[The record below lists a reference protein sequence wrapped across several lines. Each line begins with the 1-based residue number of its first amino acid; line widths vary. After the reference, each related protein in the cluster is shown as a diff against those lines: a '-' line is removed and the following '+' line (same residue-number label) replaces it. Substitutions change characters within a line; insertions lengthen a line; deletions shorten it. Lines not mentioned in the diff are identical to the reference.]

1 MNRQPKAELPVLVRL
16 GRGVTCCP
24 KPGWPLNGIR
34 IGNSP
39 KPNAAGPFFV
49 LSSVAGRGGKSYL
62 SPNKTKMEVRQLAPD
77 GNSRLFTAHHKY
89 GVVEEFVSASKTAQ
103 SMRDLRELI
112 ELSSREL
119 GFDYFAIV
127 HHIRFGHPSKDKI
140 RLSNYPIEWLA
151 MLRQDQGFQEPVL
164 KAAERASTGF
174 LWSQVEELVPLTER
188 QHNYM
193 NRAVRYG
200 LAEGFT
206 IPNHV
211 PGETF
216 GSCHFAVTRH
226 SVLPAQ
232 NLPAAQTLG
241 CFAFEAARRLLKI
254 TQEPSENYV
263 IPAPLTERQRD
274 CVLFAARGK
283 SDSVIAQL
291 LDIRPAT
298 VNEHI
303 EAAKRRYS
311 VATRTQLIVRALF
324 RSEICFAEV
333 ID

>member
-1 MNRQPKAELPVLVRL
+1 VA
-16 GRGVTCCP
+16 
-24 KPGWPLNGIR
+24 
-34 IGNSP
+34 SH
-39 KPNAAGPFFV
+39 AAHLF
-49 LSSVAGRGGKSYL
+49 SS
-62 SPNKTKMEVRQLAPD
+62 
-77 GNSRLFTAHHKY
+77 HHNF
-89 GVVEEFVSASKTAQ
+89 GVVNEFVSASRTAE

-112 ELSSREL
+112 NLSSGEL

-127 HHIRFGHPSKDKI
+127 HHIRFGHPSKDKV
-140 RLSNYPIEWLA
+140 RLSNYPLEWLA
-151 MLRQDQGFQEPVL
+151 MLREDENFQEPIL

-174 LWSQVEELVPLTER
+174 LWSRVDELVPLTER
-188 QHNYM
+188 QRNYM
-193 NRAVRYG
+193 KEAVHHG

-206 IPNHV
+206 VPNHV

-216 GSCHFAVTRH
+216 GSCHFAISR
-226 SVLPAQ
+226 SSALPED
-232 NLPAAQTLG
+232 NLAAAQSLG
-241 CFAFEAARRLLKI
+241 CFAFEAARRLLKVS
-254 TQEPSENYV
+254 QEPSENYV
-263 IPAPLTERQRD
+263 IPAPLTDRQRD
-274 CVLFAARGK
+274 CLLFAARGK

>member
-1 MNRQPKAELPVLVRL
+1 V
-16 GRGVTCCP
+16 
-24 KPGWPLNGIR
+24 
-34 IGNSP
+34 
-39 KPNAAGPFFV
+39 
-49 LSSVAGRGGKSYL
+49 
-62 SPNKTKMEVRQLAPD
+62 APD
-77 GNSRLFTAHHKY
+77 GARLFSSHHKF
-89 GVVEEFVSASKTAQ
+89 GVVNEFVSAAKAAE

-112 ELSSREL
+112 NLSSSEL

-127 HHIRFGHPSKDKI
+127 HHIRFGRPSKDKV
-140 RLSNYPIEWLA
+140 RLSNYPLEWLA
-151 MLRQDQGFQEPVL
+151 LLRQDEHFQEPIL

-174 LWSQVEELVPLTER
+174 LWSRVEELVPLTER
-188 QHNYM
+188 QRNYM
-193 NRAVRYG
+193 KEAVHYG

-206 IPNHV
+206 VPNHV

-216 GSCHFAVTRH
+216 GSCHFAISRH
-226 SVLPAQ
+226 SALPED
-232 NLPAAQTLG
+232 NLPATQSLG

-254 TQEPSENYV
+254 NQEPSENYV
-263 IPAPLTERQRD
+263 IPAPLTDRQRD